1 MIAVPSGS
9 PNESAAMR
17 AVGNMREMI
26 RDFGFSDSTVAM
38 EPYSGGRDPSAPI
51 RLAYLR
57 YVAEGPEC
65 GHWPTNLAYDP
76 RNLPYPNFGCA
87 QQHNL
92 AAQIVNPADL
102 LGPRTMAPADAERR
116 AVVIDR
122 YRQGKATG
130 CRQGRRRARAGQ
142 RRITEVQHEQAGIF
156 GRRGRSRRAG
166 SWFRPRP
173 TSSDTA
179 APPKARPIPRISIQA
194 FCEDPKTA
202 EVLQAAT
209 ADRRLAKSH
218 VSVHMGGAPA
228 AVAHYL
234 ESPTPNLIIVE
245 TTLPRNQMLAEL
257 DRLAECCDAGTK
269 VVVIGHM
276 NDVVLY
282 RELLK
287 RGVSEYLIA
296 PVAPMQLIESLSNLY
311 NNPATDPVGN
321 VIAFIGA
328 KGGVGSSTVC
338 HNAAWAM
345 SEILKS
351 NVVVADLDLA
361 FGTTGLDFN
370 QDPVQG
376 IAEALQSPER
386 LDEVLLDRLLTKC
399 SERLSIFAAPVV
411 LDRDYDISADACDIV
426 LDIVRQNVPFV
437 AVDLPH
443 TWTPWV
449 KRVLLQADEIV
460 ITAVPDLANLRNAKN
475 LIDLLK
481 QNRTNDGPPRL
492 VMNMVKTPK
501 RPEIS
506 VKEFSVGARSRAG
519 AGDRV
524 RQRDLRAGLQQ
535 RPDDRGVLR
544 QGEGRPAVPRAGARP
559 GAPQG
564 AEGRQE
570 EVGCSLAA
578 AREAEVQAL
587 RSSEMFGKR
596 STTDDGAPRR
606 VVPPQEV
613 AAVAATARRA
623 QGDGGRARVRLLAP
637 SPWCRSGGT
646 RKSTTTS
653 RRRSSTR

>member
-1 MIAVPSGS
+1 MSKQAHS
-9 PNESAAMR
+9 
-17 AVGNMREMI
+17 
-26 RDFGFSDSTVAM
+26 
-38 EPYSGGRDPSAPI
+38 
-51 RLAYLR
+51 
-57 YVAEGPEC
+57 VAE
-65 GHWPTNLAYDP
+65 
-76 RNLPYPNFGCA
+76 
-87 QQHNL
+87 
-92 AAQIVNPADL
+92 
-102 LGPRTMAPADAERR
+102 DAE
-116 AVVIDR
+116 A
-122 YRQGKATG
+122 
-130 CRQGRRRARAGQ
+130 GRELISAETDVRDA
-142 RRITEVQHEQAGIF
+142 
-156 GRRGRSRRAG
+156 
-166 SWFRPRP
+166 
-173 TSSDTA
+173 A

-234 ESPTPNLIIVE
+234 ESPTPNLVIVE
-245 TTLPRNQMLAEL
+245 TTLPRNQMLGEL

-311 NNPATDPVGN
+311 NDPDTDPVGN

-345 SEILKS
+345 SEILKT

-370 QDPVQG
+370 QDPIQG
-376 IAEALQSPER
+376 IAEALQNPER

-481 QNRTNDGPPRL
+481 QNRTNDVPPRL

-506 VKEFSVGARSRAG
+506 VKEFSVAL
-519 AGDRV
+519 
-524 RQRDLRAGLQQ
+524 DLEPVQVIDFDCETFG
-535 RPDDRGVLR
+535 
-544 QGEGRPAVPRAGARP
+544 
-559 GAPQG
+559 
-564 AEGRQE
+564 
-570 EVGCSLAA
+570 LAA
-578 AREAEVQAL
+578 NNGQMIEEFSAKARAAQQFRELAL
-587 RSSEMFGKR
+587 NLAHRKEQKEDKKKSALGPLLEKLKFKR
-596 STTDDGAPRR
+596 
-606 VVPPQEV
+606 
-613 AAVAATARRA
+613 
-623 QGDGGRARVRLLAP
+623 
-637 SPWCRSGGT
+637 
-646 RKSTTTS
+646 
-653 RRRSSTR
+653 

>member
-1 MIAVPSGS
+1 MSKQA
-9 PNESAAMR
+9 
-17 AVGNMREMI
+17 
-26 RDFGFSDSTVAM
+26 FS
-38 EPYSGGRDPSAPI
+38 
-51 RLAYLR
+51 
-57 YVAEGPEC
+57 VAEENEAGRE
-65 GHWPTNLAYDP
+65 L
-76 RNLPYPNFGCA
+76 
-87 QQHNL
+87 
-92 AAQIVNPADL
+92 V
-102 LGPRTMAPADAERR
+102 PADAE
-116 AVVIDR
+116 I
-122 YRQGKATG
+122 Q
-130 CRQGRRRARAGQ
+130 
-142 RRITEVQHEQAGIF
+142 EV
-156 GRRGRSRRAG
+156 
-166 SWFRPRP
+166 
-173 TSSDTA
+173 A
-179 APPKARPIPRISIQA
+179 APQKARPIPRISIQA

-234 ESPTPNLIIVE
+234 ESPTPNLIIIE
-245 TTLPRNQMLAEL
+245 TTLPRAQMLGEL

-269 VVVIGHM
+269 VVIISHT
-276 NDVVLY
+276 NDVMLY

-296 PVAPMQLIESLSNLY
+296 PISPMQFIESLSNLY
-311 NNPATDPVGN
+311 NNPDTDPVGN

-481 QNRTNDGPPRL
+481 QNRNNDGPPRL
-492 VMNMVKTPK
+492 IINMAKMPK
-501 RPEIS
+501 RPEIA
-506 VKEFSVGARSRAG
+506 VKEFAVAL
-519 AGDRV
+519 
-524 RQRDLRAGLQQ
+524 DLNPTQVIEFDCETFGLAANNGQMVEEFSNKAKSAQQ
-535 RPDDRGVLR
+535 FRELALALAHRKE
-544 QGEGRPAVPRAGARP
+544 QK
-559 GAPQG
+559 
-564 AEGRQE
+564 E
-570 EVGCSLAA
+570 EKKKSSLA
-578 AREAEVQAL
+578 
-587 RSSEMFGKR
+587 SFGPLLEKLKFKR
-596 STTDDGAPRR
+596 
-606 VVPPQEV
+606 
-613 AAVAATARRA
+613 
-623 QGDGGRARVRLLAP
+623 
-637 SPWCRSGGT
+637 
-646 RKSTTTS
+646 
-653 RRRSSTR
+653 

>member
-1 MIAVPSGS
+1 MSKQA
-9 PNESAAMR
+9 
-17 AVGNMREMI
+17 
-26 RDFGFSDSTVAM
+26 
-38 EPYSGGRDPSAPI
+38 YS
-51 RLAYLR
+51 
-57 YVAEGPEC
+57 VAEDGGMGRE
-65 GHWPTNLAYDP
+65 L
-76 RNLPYPNFGCA
+76 
-87 QQHNL
+87 
-92 AAQIVNPADL
+92 IPAEAEIQD
-102 LGPRTMAPADAERR
+102 TDAP
-116 AVVIDR
+116 
-122 YRQGKATG
+122 Q
-130 CRQGRRRARAGQ
+130 
-142 RRITEVQHEQAGIF
+142 
-156 GRRGRSRRAG
+156 
-166 SWFRPRP
+166 
-173 TSSDTA
+173 
-179 APPKARPIPRISIQA
+179 KARPIPRISIQA

-245 TTLPRNQMLAEL
+245 TTLPRSQMLAEL

-296 PVAPMQLIESLSNLY
+296 PITPMQLIESLSNLY

-345 SEILKS
+345 SEMLKS
-351 NVVVADLDLA
+351 DVVVADLDLA

-460 ITAVPDLANLRNAKN
+460 LTAVPDLANLRNAKN

-492 VMNMVKTPK
+492 VMNMVKMPK

-506 VKEFSVGARSRAG
+506 VKEFSVALDLEPGQVIEFDSETFGLASNNGQMIEEFSGKAKAAQQFRELALALAHRKEQKEDKKKSR
-519 AGDRV
+519 
-524 RQRDLRAGLQQ
+524 
-535 RPDDRGVLR
+535 
-544 QGEGRPAVPRAGARP
+544 VPLGP
-559 GAPQG
+559 LL
-564 AEGRQE
+564 EK
-570 EVGCSLAA
+570 LK
-578 AREAEVQAL
+578 
-587 RSSEMFGKR
+587 FKR
-596 STTDDGAPRR
+596 
-606 VVPPQEV
+606 
-613 AAVAATARRA
+613 
-623 QGDGGRARVRLLAP
+623 
-637 SPWCRSGGT
+637 
-646 RKSTTTS
+646 
-653 RRRSSTR
+653 